1 MILKIGFS
9 TGVDLKK
16 KKKKKK
22 KKKVSLSIHMG
33 NVFQDV
39 YIHMAKSSFELF
51 FPLWGFSPLF
61 PSQRSSKRLSSA
73 CASHWTL
80 PFLRLDSL
88 LIEKGPDI
96 LTSRFHPNRLKTKP
110 ARENQRIRLQR
121 QHCLFLLLKA
131 KSSISL
137 GSEWSRDTAHQIS
150 SKSVEN

>member
-1 MILKIGFS
+1 M
-9 TGVDLKK
+9 
-16 KKKKKK
+16 
-22 KKKVSLSIHMG
+22 
-33 NVFQDV
+33 FQDV
-39 YIHMAKSSFELF
+39 YIHMAKSSFELL

-121 QHCLFLLLKA
+121 QHCLFYFSKQNQALALVRNGPETLPTKSHPNRLKTKVTRQKLA
-131 KSSISL
+131 QK
-137 GSEWSRDTAHQIS
+137 
-150 SKSVEN
+150 